1 MKYRVTID
9 VAFSDEKD
17 VLSFVDLVKTMKD
30 KIEPA
35 VEAMSMSAKDAT
47 LVQPMT
53 VKYHR
58 CYHDEATPKPCDGYV
73 TVDIKG

>member
-9 VAFSDEKD
+9 VSFSDEKD
-17 VLSFVDLVKTMKD
+17 VLAFVDLVKGMKD

-35 VEAMSMSAKDAT
+35 VEAVGMSAT
-47 LVQPMT
+47 LVQPMS

-58 CYHDEATPKPCDGYV
+58 CYHDESTPKPCDGYIS
-73 TVDIKG
+73 VDIKG

>member
-17 VLSFVDLVKTMKD
+17 VLSFVDLVKGMKD

-35 VEAMSMSAKDAT
+35 LGAKGIVAADAS
-47 LVQPMT
+47 LVQPMS
-53 VKYHR
+53 VQYHC
-58 CYHDEATPKPCDGYV
+58 CYHDETPAKPCDKYV
-73 TVDIKG
+73 TVNIKE